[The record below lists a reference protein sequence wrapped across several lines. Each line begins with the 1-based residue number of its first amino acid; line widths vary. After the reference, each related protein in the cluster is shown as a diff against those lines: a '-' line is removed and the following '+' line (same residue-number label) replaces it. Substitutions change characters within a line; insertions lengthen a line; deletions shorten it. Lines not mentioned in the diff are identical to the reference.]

1 MIKLVNFKLHHVFD
15 TSEVIEDAPKEEN
28 AEDRDSRV
36 IELWYLISF

>member
-15 TSEVIEDAPKEEN
+15 TSEVIEDVPKEEN